1 MLGYQIIEF
10 MLFVLL
16 HRCMLCPIESFV
28 MRFVV
33 FYCVFV
39 CLMCSSSLNS
49 VDGQWVPM
57 PPSDQLVNSNLQ
69 VCYHKFS
76 WINDFLV

>member
-49 VDGQWVPM
+49 VDRTVGTNASERPACKF
-57 PPSDQLVNSNLQ
+57 QLASVLS
-69 VCYHKFS
+69 
-76 WINDFLV
+76 